1 MVEPAASAVEEWLA
15 SDRAVV
21 VEHVLALLD
30 SARPRDL
37 YDLARDYP
45 TRPSKGLRASICLS
59 ACRAFGGTTRDG
71 LEVATAIEL
80 LHNSFLVLDDIQDAS
95 MRRRG
100 APTLHVE
107 HGGRAAISAATALLS
122 LAMERVLVAVRE
134 MPQLAVAL
142 MSEFVHLLR
151 RTQEGQ
157 WTELTWV
164 RDGRV
169 DLTEADYLA
178 MVQDKTCWYTTI
190 HPLRI
195 GALVGSRGRADLDR
209 LVPFGFYLG
218 AVFQIADDRGN
229 LVDRSPLYGKDVGGD
244 IAEGKRTLPIIDLLA
259 AASDGDRREVLELL
273 GDERAEGRV
282 ERLER
287 MRGLID
293 RYGSLGRADA
303 FADGVAA
310 LAMSSFET
318 TFAEARPGPDLDLLR
333 ELVSFVR
340 GGRDEQLIR
349 TASPPRA

>member
-1 MVEPAASAVEEWLA
+1 MVEPASTIEERLA
-15 SDRAVV
+15 ADRAVV
-21 VEHVLALLD
+21 LEHMLTVLG
-30 SARPRDL
+30 SAQPSGL
-37 YDLARDYP
+37 YDLAREYP

-100 APTLHVE
+100 APTLHVG
-107 HGGRAAISAATALLS
+107 HGVRAAISAATALLS

-134 MPQLAVAL
+134 RPHLAVAL

-157 WTELTWV
+157 WTELSWV
-164 RDGRV
+164 RDGRT

-218 AVFQIADDRGN
+218 AVFQIADDRAN
-229 LVDRSPLYGKDVGGD
+229 LVERPSRYGKDAGGD
-244 IAEGKRTLPIIDLLA
+244 LAEGKRTLPIIDLMA
-259 AASDGDRREVLELL
+259 AASDDDRRELLELL
-273 GDERAEGRV
+273 GDERPDGRI
-282 ERLER
+282 ERIGR
-287 MRGLID
+287 MRGLIH

-310 LAMSSFET
+310 LAMTSFET
-318 TFAEARPGPDLDLLR
+318 TFAEAQPGPDLDLLR
-333 ELVSFVR
+333 ELVPYVR
-340 GGRDEQLIR
+340 GGRDEELTR
-349 TASPPRA
+349 TASPPPA